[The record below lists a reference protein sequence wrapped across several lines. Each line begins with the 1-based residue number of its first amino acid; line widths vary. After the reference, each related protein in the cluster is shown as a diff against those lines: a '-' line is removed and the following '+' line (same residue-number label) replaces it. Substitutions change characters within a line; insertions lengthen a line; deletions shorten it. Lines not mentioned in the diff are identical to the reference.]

1 MGSILAKPVYR
12 KINLYMNEVDYTKEQ
27 LLATVAELNQR
38 LLEFE
43 SKRGDVKWLETSL
56 KSRTRDLSER
66 MKEVECIHALLQMSV
81 KQDSPFEHGAEK
93 MIRTIREG
101 WQYPEVTSVRIKWD
115 DKEYQSLDFST
126 VRSKQSEPI
135 MVSGK
140 RRGEL
145 EVGYTMEK
153 PTIWQGPFLK
163 EEAKLL
169 RSIALWLSLVIEK
182 IDSN

>member
-1 MGSILAKPVYR
+1 
-12 KINLYMNEVDYTKEQ
+12 
-27 LLATVAELNQR
+27 
-38 LLEFE
+38 
-43 SKRGDVKWLETSL
+43 
-56 KSRTRDLSER
+56 
-66 MKEVECIHALLQMSV
+66 
-81 KQDSPFEHGAEK
+81 
-93 MIRTIREG
+93 
-101 WQYPEVTSVRIKWD
+101 VRIKWD
-115 DKEYQSLDFST
+115 DNEYQSLDFST

>member
-1 MGSILAKPVYR
+1 
-12 KINLYMNEVDYTKEQ
+12 
-27 LLATVAELNQR
+27 
-38 LLEFE
+38 
-43 SKRGDVKWLETSL
+43 
-56 KSRTRDLSER
+56 
-66 MKEVECIHALLQMSV
+66 
-81 KQDSPFEHGAEK
+81 
-93 MIRTIREG
+93 
-101 WQYPEVTSVRIKWD
+101 
-115 DKEYQSLDFST
+115 
-126 VRSKQSEPI
+126 